1 MVKTKAPSKK
11 KQQKRG
17 VDFKKIRRKIGRKL
31 PPPQN
36 ATNTEIK
43 SKAIILPEQSIA
55 SEKAGLAVSKKGL
68 TLKELLQQTSHHN
81 VKVRK
86 DALIGIRD
94 ILLKFPA
101 ELKLHKLAVIEKLR
115 ERISDDD
122 KLVRE
127 ALYQLLKSVIFPG
140 CKEDSKGPINSLMMT
155 YIFNAM
161 THMAIE
167 VRLMAFKFFDLLIQ
181 YFPSSFL
188 LYAEKIL
195 QNYEDILQK
204 NKFYL
209 QDKGRLKN
217 ALAGLVRCLSLLPC
231 SNQEEGDSLSYNDA
245 TRASLH
251 AFDLDRS
258 NKSTAVICFAGLS
271 GVVNK
276 LTDLLPVLVSCF
288 QDFSPLIHSMAHLD
302 AQSFDCMLFL
312 LQSIDLVVRFFGHAS
327 GKNQDD
333 FQNLP
338 SAYQKNSPSRHGQ
351 SISAVTLKKLWDE
364 FPLSPVHCLS
374 EKDGDRYFM
383 LNVVITEIF
392 LQLSYGS
399 ELSPA
404 LLERFLEF
412 IESSLSEKIF
422 NGKEAGKVHH
432 EKHLIPLVA
441 FIPKIIMQ
449 VSDAWKS
456 RILQAFTTVFQNCNP
471 ESPMK
476 LTCLTAVEEML
487 LPEQNLEIFD
497 DQITWIRELPNLLV
511 LLGDKHPL
519 HSKAV
524 LRLQLRVG
532 QAANLNSPLAKEYD
546 NMQYIQH
553 QQYTECDPTSG
564 VWNKQYI
571 IQDFYCTHLN
581 GTVNYGPFMR
591 LPRDIQELSV
601 CCLYY
606 FSFLDK
612 VLLQSLASCCICHEL
627 EPFIL
632 SRIIEVFHSA
642 YKAGHIQI
650 ADYISFFITLLSRFQ
665 VYPEKIYPTEKHE
678 GKSNRGT
685 FKSVVRAVCSCLS
698 QIGDDVLV
706 LQMLEKIVLDEI
718 SHKRPVDN
726 MYGLIRLL
734 ITLDS
739 KPTRLSE
746 QTINRLS
753 EVLPEY
759 FLDVVNNIPEEDEE
773 STKLLIRQT
782 RHYYLLPC
790 FFLFD
795 RSNTLLN
802 QILKVMESLMRRNVS
817 SLLPHHKGVLGK
829 DQSSR
834 ILSIVSVL
842 LLMHGDLK
850 MQKLLMPCKTEIRN
864 ILESMRTLESSEDIM
879 MTIEERHQIRSACDR
894 LTAAIISTLEYH

>member
-1 MVKTKAPSKK
+1 MVKTKAQSK

-31 PPPQN
+31 PPAQN

-43 SKAIILPEQSIA
+43 SKAIILPEQSVA

-81 VKVRK
+81 AKVRK
-86 DALIGIRD
+86 DALLGIRD
-94 ILLKFPA
+94 VLLKFPA

-127 ALYQLLKSVIFPG
+127 TLYQLLKSVIFPG
-140 CKEDSKGPINSLMMT
+140 CKEDNKGPINSLMMT
-155 YIFNAM
+155 YIFNGM

-231 SNQEEGDSLSYNDA
+231 SNQGEGDSLSNKDA

-251 AFDLDRS
+251 AFDLDLS
-258 NKSTAVICFAGLS
+258 DKSTDFS

-276 LTDLLPVLVSCF
+276 LTDLLPVLVSSF
-288 QDFSPLIHSMAHLD
+288 QDFSPLIHSTDHLD
-302 AQSFDCMLFL
+302 AQSFDCILFL
-312 LQSIDLVVRFFGHAS
+312 LQSIDLVVRFLDHVP
-327 GKNQDD
+327 GKNQHN

-338 SAYQKNSPSRHGQ
+338 PAYQKNNLGICDQ

-364 FPLSPVHCLS
+364 FPLSPNDCMS
-374 EKDGDRYFM
+374 EKDGDRYFV
-383 LNVVITEIF
+383 LNIVITEIF
-392 LQLSYGS
+392 LHLSYGS
-399 ELSPA
+399 KLSPA

-412 IESSLSEKIF
+412 IESSLSEKIC
-422 NGKEAGKVHH
+422 NGREAGKVHH
-432 EKHLIPLVA
+432 EKHLISLVA
-441 FIPKIIMQ
+441 FIPKLIMH
-449 VSDAWKS
+449 VSVAWKS
-456 RILQAFTTVFQNCNP
+456 RILQAFTTVFEECSP
-471 ESPMK
+471 ESSMK
-476 LTCLTAVEEML
+476 LACLSAVEEML
-487 LPEQNLEIFD
+487 LPEQNCIYLDPEDLEIFNHS
-497 DQITWIRELPNLLV
+497 TWIRELPKLLV

-519 HSKAV
+519 HAKSV
-524 LRLQLRVG
+524 LRLQLRAG
-532 QAANLNSPLAKEYD
+532 QAAKLNYQLAEEYD
-546 NMQYIQH
+546 NMKYIR
-553 QQYTECDPTSG
+553 
-564 VWNKQYI
+564 
-571 IQDFYCTHLN
+571 DFYCTYRS
-581 GTVNYGPFMR
+581 GIVSYGPFMR

-606 FSFLDK
+606 FPFLDK
-612 VLLQSLASCCICHEL
+612 ELLQSLASCCICHEL

-632 SRIIEVFHSA
+632 FRIMEVLHSA

-650 ADYISFFITLLSRFQ
+650 ADYISFLITLLSRFQ
-665 VYPEKIYPTEKHE
+665 VYPEKIYPTDKHE

-718 SHKRPVDN
+718 FHKRPVDN
-726 MYGLIRLL
+726 VYGFIRLL
-734 ITLDS
+734 ISLDS
-739 KPTRLSE
+739 KPSRLSE
-746 QTINRLS
+746 QAVNRLI

-759 FLDVVNNIPEEDEE
+759 FLGVVNNIPEENGEA
-773 STKLLIRQT
+773 TKLLIRRT
-782 RHYYLLPC
+782 RHYYFLPC

-795 RSNTLLN
+795 RSHMLLS
-802 QILKVMESLMRRNVS
+802 QILKVMESFIRGKVS
-817 SLLPHHKGVLGK
+817 SLPPHQNGALMK
-829 DQSSR
+829 DHSSR

-842 LLMHGDLK
+842 LFMHGDIK
-850 MQKLLMPCKTEIRN
+850 MQKLLKSCKTEIRN
-864 ILESMRTLESSEDIM
+864 ILESMRTLESSEDITM
-879 MTIEERHQIRSACDR
+879 KIEERHKIRSAYDR
-894 LTAAIISTLEYH
+894 LTAAVSTLEYD

>member
-1 MVKTKAPSKK
+1 MVKNKSQSK

-31 PPPQN
+31 PPAQN

-81 VKVRK
+81 AKVRK

-94 ILLKFPA
+94 VLLRFPA

-127 ALYQLLKSVIFPG
+127 ALYQLLKTVIFPG
-140 CKEDSKGPINSLMMT
+140 CKEDNKGPINSLMMT

-167 VRLMAFKFFDLLIQ
+167 VQLMAFKFFDLLIQ
-181 YFPSSFL
+181 YSPSSFL
-188 LYAEKIL
+188 LYAEK
-195 QNYEDILQK
+195 E
-204 NKFYL
+204 
-209 QDKGRLKN
+209 
-217 ALAGLVRCLSLLPC
+217 
-231 SNQEEGDSLSYNDA
+231 A

-251 AFDLDRS
+251 SFDLDLS
-258 NKSTAVICFAGLS
+258 DKSTDLS

-276 LTDLLPVLVSCF
+276 LTDLLSVLVSCF
-288 QDFSPLIHSMAHLD
+288 QDFSPLIHSMANID

-312 LQSIDLVVRFFGHAS
+312 LQSIDLVVSFFVHAS
-327 GKNQDD
+327 GKNQHD

-338 SAYQKNSPSRHGQ
+338 HAYQKNNPSICDQ

-364 FPLSPVHCLS
+364 FPLSPKQCLS
-374 EKDGDRYFM
+374 EKESDRYFM
-383 LNVVITEIF
+383 LNIVITEIF
-392 LQLSYGS
+392 LHSSYGS
-399 ELSPA
+399 KISPA
-404 LLERFLEF
+404 LLEKFLEF
-412 IESSLSEKIF
+412 IESSLSEKIC
-422 NGKEAGKVHH
+422 NGRGACKVYH
-432 EKHLIPLVA
+432 EKHLISLVA
-441 FIPKIIMQ
+441 FIPKLIMQ
-449 VSDAWKS
+449 VSVAWKS
-456 RILQAFTTVFQNCNP
+456 RILQAFTTVFENCSP
-471 ESPMK
+471 ESSMK
-476 LTCLTAVEEML
+476 LACLSAIEEML
-487 LPEQNLEIFD
+487 LPEQNCLYLYPEDLEIFNHS
-497 DQITWIRELPNLLV
+497 TWIGELPKLLV

-519 HSKAV
+519 HAKAV

-532 QAANLNSPLAKEYD
+532 QTANLNLTPAKEYD
-546 NMQYIQH
+546 NMQYFIRA
-553 QQYTECDPTSG
+553 
-564 VWNKQYI
+564 
-571 IQDFYCTHLN
+571 FYCTYPN
-581 GTVNYGPFMR
+581 GTVSYGPFMR

-606 FSFLDK
+606 LPFLDK
-612 VLLQSLASCCICHEL
+612 MLLQSLASCCICHDL

-632 SRIIEVFHSA
+632 FRIMEVLHSA

-665 VYPEKIYPTEKHE
+665 VYPEKIDPTEKHE
-678 GKSNRGT
+678 RKSNRGT
-685 FKSVVRAVCSCLS
+685 FKSVVRAVCSWLT

-718 SHKRPVDN
+718 SHKRPIDN
-726 MYGLIRLL
+726 IYGFIRLL

-753 EVLPEY
+753 KVLPEY
-759 FLDVVNNIPEEDEE
+759 FLHVVNNILEEDDE
-773 STKLLIRQT
+773 STKSLIRPSRQ
-782 RHYYLLPC
+782 YYLLPC

-795 RSNTLLN
+795 RSNMLLN
-802 QILKVMESLMRRNVS
+802 QILEVLKSFTRGNVL
-817 SLLPHHKGVLGK
+817 SLLPHQKGALEQ
-829 DQSSR
+829 DHLST
-834 ILSIVSVL
+834 ILSVVAVL
-842 LLMHGDLK
+842 LLLLGDIK
-850 MQKLLMPCKTEIRN
+850 MQKLLLSCKTEIRN
-864 ILESMRTLESSEDIM
+864 ILESMRTLESSKDIT
-879 MTIEERHQIRSACDR
+879 MTIEERHKIRSAYDR
-894 LTAAIISTLEYH
+894 LTAAVNTLEYL

>member
-1 MVKTKAPSKK
+1 MVNKSKAQSKK
-11 KQQKRG
+11 KQKRG
-17 VDFKKIRRKIGRKL
+17 VDFKKIKRKIGRKL
-31 PPPQN
+31 PPAQN

-43 SKAIILPEQSIA
+43 SKAIILPEQSVA

-81 VKVRK
+81 AKVRK

-94 ILLKFPA
+94 VLLKFPA

-127 ALYQLLKSVIFPG
+127 TLYQLLKSVIFPG
-140 CKEDSKGPINSLMMT
+140 CKEDNKGPINSLMMT

-161 THMAIE
+161 TNMAIE

-204 NKFYL
+204 NRFYL

-231 SNQEEGDSLSYNDA
+231 SNQKEGDSLSDNDA
-245 TRASLH
+245 ARASLH
-251 AFDLDRS
+251 AFDLDVS
-258 NKSTAVICFAGLS
+258 NKSTGLS

-276 LTDLLPVLVSCF
+276 LTDLLPILVSCF
-288 QDFSPLIHSMAHLD
+288 QDFSPLIHSTAQID
-302 AQSFDCMLFL
+302 AQSFDCMLSL
-312 LQSIDLVVRFFGHAS
+312 LQSIDLVVRFFVHAS
-327 GKNQDD
+327 GKCQQDS
-333 FQNLP
+333 QNLP
-338 SAYQKNSPSRHGQ
+338 PHQKNNLSICDQ
-351 SISAVTLKKLWDE
+351 SISVVNLKKLWDE

-374 EKDGDRYFM
+374 EKDGDRYFT
-383 LNVVITEIF
+383 LNIAITEIF

-399 ELSPA
+399 KLSPA

-412 IESSLSEKIF
+412 IESSLSEKIC
-422 NGKEAGKVHH
+422 NGREAGKVHH
-432 EKHLIPLVA
+432 EKHLVPLVA
-441 FIPKIIMQ
+441 FTPKLIMQ
-449 VSDAWKS
+449 VSGTWKSLINDGAWKS
-456 RILQAFTTVFQNCNP
+456 RILQAFMTVLQKCSP
-471 ESPMK
+471 ESSMK
-476 LTCLTAVEEML
+476 LACLSAVEEML
-487 LPEQNLEIFD
+487 LPEQDWLYLDSKDLEIFNH
-497 DQITWIRELPNLLV
+497 QIAWIRELPKLLV

-519 HSKAV
+519 HAKAV
-524 LRLQLRVG
+524 LRLQLRLG
-532 QAANLNSPLAKEYD
+532 QAASLNGPLAKEYD
-546 NMQYIQH
+546 NMQH
-553 QQYTECDPTSG
+553 
-564 VWNKQYI
+564 I
-571 IQDFYCTHLN
+571 IRDFYCTCLD
-581 GTVNYGPFMR
+581 GTVSYGPFMR
-591 LPRDIQELSV
+591 LPRDIQELSI

-606 FSFLDK
+606 FSFLDT
-612 VLLQSLASCCICHEL
+612 VLLQSLVSCCICHEL

-632 SRIIEVFHSA
+632 FRIIEVLQSS

-665 VYPEKIYPTEKHE
+665 VYPEKIDPTKKHE

-685 FKSVVRAVCSCLS
+685 FKSVVRVVCSCLS

-706 LQMLEKIVLDEI
+706 LQLLEKVVLDAI

-726 MYGLIRLL
+726 IYGFIRLL

-753 EVLPEY
+753 YVLPEY
-759 FLDVVNNIPEEDEE
+759 FLDVMTHIPEEDDE
-773 STKLLIRQT
+773 SSKILIRQT
-782 RHYYLLPC
+782 RHYYLLPG
-790 FFLFD
+790 FFLLD
-795 RSNTLLN
+795 RSNILLN
-802 QILKVMESLMRRNVS
+802 QILKVIESFISASVS
-817 SLLPHHKGVLGK
+817 ALLPHQDGALVK
-829 DQSSR
+829 DHSSR
-834 ILSIVSVL
+834 ILSIASVL
-842 LLMHGDLK
+842 LLMHGDVK
-850 MQKLLMPCKTEIRN
+850 MQKLLLSCKTEITN
-864 ILESMRTLESSEDIM
+864 ILQSMLTLKSSGDITM
-879 MTIEERHQIRSACDR
+879 SIEERHKIQSAYDR
-894 LTAAIISTLEYH
+894 LVAAISTLEYD

>member
-1 MVKTKAPSKK
+1 MVKNKAQSK

-43 SKAIILPEQSIA
+43 SKAIILPEQSVA

-81 VKVRK
+81 AKVRK
-86 DALIGIRD
+86 DAIIGVRD
-94 ILLKFPA
+94 VLLKFPA
-101 ELKLHKLAVIEKLR
+101 ELKLHKLAIIEKLR

-127 ALYQLLKSVIFPG
+127 TLYQLLKSVIFPA
-140 CKEDSKGPINSLMMT
+140 CKEDNKGPINSLMMT

-217 ALAGLVRCLSLLPC
+217 ALAGLVHCLSLLPFN
-231 SNQEEGDSLSYNDA
+231 NQGEGDSLSYNDA

-251 AFDLDRS
+251 AFDPDLSD
-258 NKSTAVICFAGLS
+258 KSTGLS

-276 LTDLLPVLVSCF
+276 LTDILPILVSSF
-288 QDFSPLIHSMAHLD
+288 QDFIPLIHSMDHVD

-312 LQSIDLVVRFFGHAS
+312 LQSIDLVVRFFVHAS
-327 GKNQDD
+327 GKNQHD

-338 SAYQKNSPSRHGQ
+338 PAYQKHLSLCDQ
-351 SISAVTLKKLWDE
+351 SISAATLKRLWDE
-364 FPLSPVHCLS
+364 FPLSPNHCLS
-374 EKDGDRYFM
+374 EKDGDRYFI
-383 LNVVITEIF
+383 LNIVITEIF

-399 ELSPA
+399 KLPPA

-412 IESSLSEKIF
+412 IESSLSDKIC
-422 NGKEAGKVHH
+422 NGREAGKVHH

-441 FIPKIIMQ
+441 FIPKLIMQ
-449 VSDAWKS
+449 VSVAWKS
-456 RILQAFTTVFQNCNP
+456 RILQAFTTVFQNCIP
-471 ESPMK
+471 ESSMK
-476 LTCLTAVEEML
+476 LACLSAVEKML
-487 LPEQNLEIFD
+487 LP
-497 DQITWIRELPNLLV
+497 
-511 LLGDKHPL
+511 
-519 HSKAV
+519 SV
-524 LRLQLRVG
+524 LRLQLRAG
-532 QAANLNSPLAKEYD
+532 QAAKLNYPLAENND
-546 NMQYIQH
+546 NMKYIR
-553 QQYTECDPTSG
+553 
-564 VWNKQYI
+564 
-571 IQDFYCTHLN
+571 DFYCTYSN
-581 GTVNYGPFMR
+581 GTVSYGPFLR
-591 LPRDIQELSV
+591 LPGDIQELSV

-606 FSFLDK
+606 FPFLDK
-612 VLLQSLASCCICHEL
+612 ELLQSLASCCICHEL
-627 EPFIL
+627 DPFIL
-632 SRIIEVFHSA
+632 ARIMEVLHSA
-642 YKAGHIQI
+642 YMAGHIQI
-650 ADYISFFITLLSRFQ
+650 AEYISFFITLLSRFQ
-665 VYPEKIYPTEKHE
+665 VYPEKVYPTEKHE

-685 FKSVVRAVCSCLS
+685 FKTVVRAVCSWLS

-706 LQMLEKIVLDEI
+706 LQMLEKSVLDEI
-718 SHKRPVDN
+718 SLNRPVDN
-726 MYGLIRLL
+726 RYGFIRLL

-739 KPTRLSE
+739 RPTRLSE

-759 FLDVVNNIPEEDEE
+759 FLDVVNNIPGEDDE
-773 STKLLIRQT
+773 STKYLIRQT

-795 RSNTLLN
+795 RCNMLLN
-802 QILKVMESLMRRNVS
+802 QILKLMESFIRGNVP
-817 SLLPHHKGVLGK
+817 SLLPHQNSALGK
-829 DQSSR
+829 DHSSR
-834 ILSIVSVL
+834 ILSLVSVL
-842 LLMHGDLK
+842 LLMHGDIK
-850 MQKLLMPCKTEIRN
+850 MQKLLLSCKTEIRN
-864 ILESMRTLESSEDIM
+864 ILESMRTLESSEDIT
-879 MTIEERHQIRSACDR
+879 MTIEEKHKIRSAYDS
-894 LTAAIISTLEYH
+894 LTAAVSTLECH

>member
-81 VKVRK
+81 AKVRK

-94 ILLKFPA
+94 VLLKFPA

-127 ALYQLLKSVIFPG
+127 SLYQLLKSVIFPG

-181 YFPSSFL
+181 YFPSCFL

-209 QDKGRLKN
+209 QDKGRLKT
-217 ALAGLVRCLSLLPC
+217 ALAGLVRCLLLLPC
-231 SNQEEGDSLSYNDA
+231 SDQKEGDSLSYNDA
-245 TRASLH
+245 TWASLH
-251 AFDLDRS
+251 AFDLDLS
-258 NKSTAVICFAGLS
+258 DKSTGLS

-288 QDFSPLIHSMAHLD
+288 LDFSPLIHSMGHVD
-302 AQSFDCMLFL
+302 AQSFDCMLSL

-327 GKNQDD
+327 GKNQDN
-333 FQNLP
+333 FQ
-338 SAYQKNSPSRHGQ
+338 R
-351 SISAVTLKKLWDE
+351 ISAVTLKKLWDE
-364 FPLSPVHCLS
+364 FPLGPVDCLS
-374 EKDGDRYFM
+374 EKDGRYFM
-383 LNVVITEIF
+383 LNIVITEIF
-392 LQLSYGS
+392 LRLSYGS

-412 IESSLSEKIF
+412 IESSLSDEKIY
-422 NGKEAGKVHH
+422 NGREAGKVHH

-441 FIPKIIMQ
+441 FIPKLIMQ
-449 VSDAWKS
+449 VSVAWKS
-456 RILQAFTTVFQNCNP
+456 RILQAFTTVFQKCSP

-476 LTCLTAVEEML
+476 LACLSAVEEML
-487 LPEQNLEIFD
+487 LPNLEISNH
-497 DQITWIRELPNLLV
+497 QITWIKKLPELLV

-519 HSKAV
+519 HAKAV

-532 QAANLNSPLAKEYD
+532 QAANLNCPLAKED
-546 NMQYIQH
+546 
-553 QQYTECDPTSG
+553 
-564 VWNKQYI
+564 I
-571 IQDFYCTHLN
+571 IIIRDFYCTYLN
-581 GTVNYGPFMR
+581 GPFMR

-606 FSFLDK
+606 VSFLDK

-627 EPFIL
+627 EPFIV
-632 SRIIEVFHSA
+632 SRIIEVLHSA

-665 VYPEKIYPTEKHE
+665 VYPEKIYPNKHE

-726 MYGLIRLL
+726 IYGFIRLL

-759 FLDVVNNIPEEDEE
+759 LLDVVNYITEEDDE

-782 RHYYLLPC
+782 RSYYLLPC

-795 RSNTLLN
+795 RSNMLLN
-802 QILKVMESLMRRNVS
+802 QILKVMESFIRGNVS
-817 SLLPHHKGVLGK
+817 SLLPRQKGGLGK
-829 DQSSR
+829 DHFSK

-842 LLMHGDLK
+842 LLMHGDIK
-850 MQKLLMPCKTEIRN
+850 MQKLLLSCKTEIRN
-864 ILESMRTLESSEDIM
+864 ILESMRTLESSEDIT
-879 MTIEERHQIRSACDR
+879 MTTEEKHKIRSAYDR
-894 LTAAIISTLEYH
+894 LTAAISTWEYH

>member
-1 MVKTKAPSKK
+1 MVKNKAQSKK
-11 KQQKRG
+11 QKKRG
-17 VDFKKIRRKIGRKL
+17 VDFKKIKRKIGRKL

-43 SKAIILPEQSIA
+43 SKAIILPEQSVA

-81 VKVRK
+81 AKVRK

-94 ILLKFPA
+94 VLLKFPA

-127 ALYQLLKSVIFPG
+127 TLYQLLKSVIFPG
-140 CKEDSKGPINSLMMT
+140 CKEDNKGPINSLMMT

-209 QDKGRLKN
+209 QDKGSLKN

-231 SNQEEGDSLSYNDA
+231 NNQGEGDSLSYNDA

-251 AFDLDRS
+251 AFDLDLS
-258 NKSTAVICFAGLS
+258 DKSTGLS

-288 QDFSPLIHSMAHLD
+288 QDFSPLINSMTHVD

-312 LQSIDLVVRFFGHAS
+312 LQSVYLVVRFFVHAS
-327 GKNQDD
+327 GKNQHD

-338 SAYQKNSPSRHGQ
+338 PAYQKNNLSICDQ

-364 FPLSPVHCLS
+364 FPLSPNHCLS

-383 LNVVITEIF
+383 LNIVLTEIF

-399 ELSPA
+399 KLSPA

-412 IESSLSEKIF
+412 IESSLSEKIC
-422 NGKEAGKVHH
+422 NGREAVKVHH

-441 FIPKIIMQ
+441 FIPKLIMQ
-449 VSDAWKS
+449 VSVAWKS
-456 RILQAFTTVFQNCNP
+456 RILQTFTSVFQNCRP
-471 ESPMK
+471 ESSMK
-476 LTCLTAVEEML
+476 LACLSVVEEML
-487 LPEQNLEIFD
+487 LPEQNFLYLDTKDLEIFKH
-497 DQITWIRELPNLLV
+497 QITWISELPKLLV

-519 HSKAV
+519 HTKSV
-524 LRLQLRVG
+524 LHLQLRAG
-532 QAANLNSPLAKEYD
+532 QAAKLNYSLAEEYD
-546 NMQYIQH
+546 NMKYIR
-553 QQYTECDPTSG
+553 
-564 VWNKQYI
+564 
-571 IQDFYCTHLN
+571 DFYCTYPN
-581 GTVNYGPFMR
+581 GTVSYGPFMR

-606 FSFLDK
+606 FPFLDK
-612 VLLQSLASCCICHEL
+612 ELLQSLASCCICHEL

-632 SRIIEVFHSA
+632 FRIMEVLHSA

-685 FKSVVRAVCSCLS
+685 FKSVVRAVCSWLS

-706 LQMLEKIVLDEI
+706 LQMLENIVLDEM
-718 SHKRPVDN
+718 SQKRPVDN
-726 MYGLIRLL
+726 IYGFIRLL

-753 EVLPEY
+753 VVLPEY
-759 FLDVVNNIPEEDEE
+759 FLNVVNNIPEEDDE
-773 STKLLIRQT
+773 SAKFLIRQT

-795 RSNTLLN
+795 RSNMLLN
-802 QILKVMESLMRRNVS
+802 QILKVMESFIRGNVS
-817 SLLPHHKGVLGK
+817 SLLPHEKGALGK
-829 DQSSR
+829 DHSSR

-842 LLMHGDLK
+842 VLMHGDIK
-850 MQKLLMPCKTEIRN
+850 MQKLLLSCKTEIRN
-864 ILESMRTLESSEDIM
+864 ILESMHALESSEDITI
-879 MTIEERHQIRSACDR
+879 TIEERHIIRSAYDR
-894 LTAAIISTLEYH
+894 LTAAVSTLEYH

>member
-1 MVKTKAPSKK
+1 MVKTKAQSKK
-11 KQQKRG
+11 KQKRG

-31 PPPQN
+31 APPQN

-43 SKAIILPEQSIA
+43 SKAIILPEQSVA

-81 VKVRK
+81 AKVRK

-94 ILLKFPA
+94 VLVKFPT

-127 ALYQLLKSVIFPG
+127 SLYQLLKSVIFPG
-140 CKEDSKGPINSLMMT
+140 CKEDNKGPINSLMMT

-217 ALAGLVRCLSLLPC
+217 ALAGLVRCLSLLPR
-231 SNQEEGDSLSYNDA
+231 SSQKEGDSLSYNDA
-245 TRASLH
+245 TGASLH
-251 AFDLDRS
+251 AFDLDLS
-258 NKSTAVICFAGLS
+258 NKSTGLS
-271 GVVNK
+271 GVVKK

-288 QDFSPLIHSMAHLD
+288 QDFSPLIHSMAHVD
-302 AQSFDCMLFL
+302 AQSFDCMLLL

-338 SAYQKNSPSRHGQ
+338 SSYQKNNLSTCDQ
-351 SISAVTLKKLWDE
+351 SLSAVTFKKLWDE

-374 EKDGDRYFM
+374 EKDGERYFM
-383 LNVVITEIF
+383 LNIVITEIF

-399 ELSPA
+399 ELPPA
-404 LLERFLEF
+404 LLERLLEF
-412 IESSLSEKIF
+412 TESSLSEKIF
-422 NGKEAGKVHH
+422 NGRESGKVHH

-441 FIPKIIMQ
+441 FIPKLIMQ
-449 VSDAWKS
+449 VSKEDQDGQEIKIENCKHLIPLVAWKY
-456 RILQAFTTVFQNCNP
+456 RILQAFTSAFKKCSP
-471 ESPMK
+471 ESSIK
-476 LTCLTAVEEML
+476 LACLSAVEEML
-487 LPEQNLEIFD
+487 LPEQNCLYLDPKDLEISKH
-497 DQITWIRELPNLLV
+497 QITWISELPKLLV

-519 HSKAV
+519 HTKAV

-532 QAANLNSPLAKEYD
+532 QTANLNHLLTEEYG
-546 NMQYIQH
+546 NMQCIR
-553 QQYTECDPTSG
+553 
-564 VWNKQYI
+564 
-571 IQDFYCTHLN
+571 DFYCTYPN
-581 GTVNYGPFMR
+581 GTVSYGPFMR

-612 VLLQSLASCCICHEL
+612 ELLQSLASCCICHEL

-632 SRIIEVFHSA
+632 PRIIEVLHSA

-685 FKSVVRAVCSCLS
+685 FKSVVRSVCSWFS

-726 MYGLIRLL
+726 IYGFIRLL

-759 FLDVVNNIPEEDEE
+759 FLDVVNNIPEEDDE

-795 RSNTLLN
+795 RSNSLLN
-802 QILKVMESLMRRNVS
+802 QILKVMESFIRGNVS
-817 SLLPHHKGVLGK
+817 SLLPHQIGALTK
-829 DQSSR
+829 DHSSR

-842 LLMHGDLK
+842 LLLHGDFK
-850 MQKLLMPCKTEIRN
+850 MQKLLLSCKTEIRN
-864 ILESMRTLESSEDIM
+864 ILESMRTLESSEDIT
-879 MTIEERHQIRSACDR
+879 MTIEERHKIRSAYDR
-894 LTAAIISTLEYH
+894 LTAAVSTLE

>member
-1 MVKTKAPSKK
+1 MVKNKAQSK

-31 PPPQN
+31 PPAQN

-55 SEKAGLAVSKKGL
+55 SDKAGLAVSKKGL

-81 VKVRK
+81 AKVRK

-94 ILLKFPA
+94 VLLKFPA

-140 CKEDSKGPINSLMMT
+140 CKEDNKGPINSLMMT

-181 YFPSSFL
+181 YFPSCFL

-245 TRASLH
+245 TRGSLH
-251 AFDLDRS
+251 AFDLDLS
-258 NKSTAVICFAGLS
+258 DKSTDLS

-288 QDFSPLIHSMAHLD
+288 QDFSPLIHSMAHVD
-302 AQSFDCMLFL
+302 VQSFDCMSFL
-312 LQSIDLVVRFFGHAS
+312 LQSIDLVVRFFVHAS
-327 GKNQDD
+327 GNNQHD
-333 FQNLP
+333 FQNLAP
-338 SAYQKNSPSRHGQ
+338 AYKKNNLSICDQ

-364 FPLSPVHCLS
+364 FPLSPNHCLS

-383 LNVVITEIF
+383 PNIVITEIF
-392 LQLSYGS
+392 LHLSYGS
-399 ELSPA
+399 KLSPA

-412 IESSLSEKIF
+412 IESSLSEKIH
-422 NGKEAGKVHH
+422 NGRKAGKVHH
-432 EKHLIPLVA
+432 EKHLISLVA
-441 FIPKIIMQ
+441 FIPKLIMQ
-449 VSDAWKS
+449 VSAAWKS
-456 RILQAFTTVFQNCNP
+456 RILQAFTTVFENCSP
-471 ESPMK
+471 ESSMK
-476 LTCLTAVEEML
+476 LACLSVVEEML
-487 LPEQNLEIFD
+487 LPEQNCLYLDSKDLEILNHS
-497 DQITWIRELPNLLV
+497 TWIGELPKLLV

-519 HSKAV
+519 HVKAV

-532 QAANLNSPLAKEYD
+532 QTANLNMTPAKEYD
-546 NMQYIQH
+546 NMQYFIRA
-553 QQYTECDPTSG
+553 
-564 VWNKQYI
+564 
-571 IQDFYCTHLN
+571 FYCTYSN
-581 GTVNYGPFMR
+581 GTVSYGPFMR

-606 FSFLDK
+606 FPFLDK

-632 SRIIEVFHSA
+632 FRIMEVLHSA

-665 VYPEKIYPTEKHE
+665 VYPEKIDPTEKHE
-678 GKSNRGT
+678 VKSNRGT
-685 FKSVVRAVCSCLS
+685 FKSVVRAVCSWLS

-726 MYGLIRLL
+726 IYGFIRLL

-759 FLDVVNNIPEEDEE
+759 FLDVVHNIAEEDDE
-773 STKLLIRQT
+773 STKFLIRQT
-782 RHYYLLPC
+782 RDYYLLPC

-795 RSNTLLN
+795 RSNMLLN
-802 QILKVMESLMRRNVS
+802 QILEVMESFIRGNAS
-817 SLLPHHKGVLGK
+817 SLLPHQKGALAK
-829 DQSSR
+829 DHSSR
-834 ILSIVSVL
+834 ILSVVSVL
-842 LLMHGDLK
+842 LLVLRDIK
-850 MQKLLMPCKTEIRN
+850 MQKLLLSCKTAIRN
-864 ILESMRTLESSEDIM
+864 ILESMHTLESSEDIT
-879 MTIEERHQIRSACDR
+879 MTIEERHKIRSAYDI
-894 LTAAIISTLEYH
+894 LTAAVSTLEYD

>member
-1 MVKTKAPSKK
+1 MVKNKVQSK

-31 PPPQN
+31 PPAQN

-81 VKVRK
+81 AKVRK

-94 ILLKFPA
+94 VLLKFPA

-140 CKEDSKGPINSLMMT
+140 CKEDNKGPINSLIMT

-181 YFPSSFL
+181 YFPSCFL

-209 QDKGRLKN
+209 QDKGRLKK

-231 SNQEEGDSLSYNDA
+231 SNQEGGDSLSYNDA
-245 TRASLH
+245 TRCSLH
-251 AFDLDRS
+251 AFDLDLS
-258 NKSTAVICFAGLS
+258 DKSTDLS

-288 QDFSPLIHSMAHLD
+288 QDFSPLIHSMAHVD
-302 AQSFDCMLFL
+302 VQSFDCMSFL
-312 LQSIDLVVRFFGHAS
+312 LQSIDLVVRFFVHAS
-327 GKNQDD
+327 GNNQHD
-333 FQNLP
+333 FQNLAP
-338 SAYQKNSPSRHGQ
+338 AYKKNNLSICDQ
-351 SISAVTLKKLWDE
+351 SISAVTLRKLWDE
-364 FPLSPVHCLS
+364 FPLSPNHCLS

-383 LNVVITEIF
+383 LNIVITEIF
-392 LQLSYGS
+392 LHLSYGS
-399 ELSPA
+399 KLSPA

-412 IESSLSEKIF
+412 IESSLSEKIH
-422 NGKEAGKVHH
+422 NGREAGKVHH
-432 EKHLIPLVA
+432 EKHLISLVA
-441 FIPKIIMQ
+441 FIPKLIMQ
-449 VSDAWKS
+449 VSVAWKS
-456 RILQAFTTVFQNCNP
+456 RILQAFTTVFENCSP
-471 ESPMK
+471 ESSMK
-476 LTCLTAVEEML
+476 LACLSVVEEML
-487 LPEQNLEIFD
+487 LPEQNCLYLDPKDLEILNHS
-497 DQITWIRELPNLLV
+497 TWIGELPKLLV

-519 HSKAV
+519 HVKAV

-532 QAANLNSPLAKEYD
+532 QTANLNMTPAKEYD
-546 NMQYIQH
+546 NMQYFIRA
-553 QQYTECDPTSG
+553 
-564 VWNKQYI
+564 
-571 IQDFYCTHLN
+571 FYCTYSN
-581 GTVNYGPFMR
+581 GTVSYGPFMR

-606 FSFLDK
+606 FPFLDK

-632 SRIIEVFHSA
+632 FRIMEVLHSA

-650 ADYISFFITLLSRFQ
+650 ADYISFFITLLSRFH
-665 VYPEKIYPTEKHE
+665 VYPEKIDPSEKHK

-685 FKSVVRAVCSCLS
+685 FKLVVRTVCSWLS

-726 MYGLIRLL
+726 IYGFIRLL

-759 FLDVVNNIPEEDEE
+759 FLDVVNNIPEEDDE
-773 STKLLIRQT
+773 STKFLIRQT
-782 RHYYLLPC
+782 RDYYLLPC

-795 RSNTLLN
+795 RSNMLLN
-802 QILKVMESLMRRNVS
+802 QVLEVMESFIRGNAL
-817 SLLPHHKGVLGK
+817 SLLPHQKGALAK
-829 DQSSR
+829 DHSSR
-834 ILSIVSVL
+834 ILSVVSVL
-842 LLMHGDLK
+842 LLVLGDIK
-850 MQKLLMPCKTEIRN
+850 MQKLLLSCKTEIRN
-864 ILESMRTLESSEDIM
+864 ILESMHTLESSEDIT
-879 MTIEERHQIRSACDR
+879 MTIEERHKIRSAYDI
-894 LTAAIISTLEYH
+894 LTAAVSTLEYH

>member
-1 MVKTKAPSKK
+1 MVKNKAQSK

-31 PPPQN
+31 PPAQN

-81 VKVRK
+81 AKVRK

-94 ILLKFPA
+94 VLLKFPS

-140 CKEDSKGPINSLMMT
+140 CKEDNKGPINSLMMT

-167 VRLMAFKFFDLLIQ
+167 VRLMAFKFFDLLIH
-181 YFPSSFL
+181 YFPSCFL

-231 SNQEEGDSLSYNDA
+231 SNQGEGDSLSYNDA

-251 AFDLDRS
+251 AFDLDLS
-258 NKSTAVICFAGLS
+258 DKSTDLS

-288 QDFSPLIHSMAHLD
+288 QDLSPSIHSMAHVD
-302 AQSFDCMLFL
+302 VQSFDCMSLL
-312 LQSIDLVVRFFGHAS
+312 LQSIDLVVRFFVHAS
-327 GKNQDD
+327 GNNQHD
-333 FQNLP
+333 FQNLAP
-338 SAYQKNSPSRHGQ
+338 AYKKKNLSISDQ
-351 SISAVTLKKLWDE
+351 SISAVTLKKIWDE
-364 FPLSPVHCLS
+364 FPLSSNHCLS

-383 LNVVITEIF
+383 LNIVITEIF
-392 LQLSYGS
+392 LHLSYGS
-399 ELSPA
+399 KLSPG

-412 IESSLSEKIF
+412 IESSLSEKIHD
-422 NGKEAGKVHH
+422 GREAGKVHH
-432 EKHLIPLVA
+432 EKHLISLVA
-441 FIPKIIMQ
+441 FIPKLIMQ
-449 VSDAWKS
+449 VSVAWKS
-456 RILQAFTTVFQNCNP
+456 RILQAFTKVFENCSA
-471 ESPMK
+471 ESSMK
-476 LTCLTAVEEML
+476 LACLSVVEEML
-487 LPEQNLEIFD
+487 LPEQNCLYLDPKDLEILNHS
-497 DQITWIRELPNLLV
+497 TWIGELPKLLV

-532 QAANLNSPLAKEYD
+532 QTANLSMTPAKEYE
-546 NMQYIQH
+546 NMQYFIRA
-553 QQYTECDPTSG
+553 
-564 VWNKQYI
+564 
-571 IQDFYCTHLN
+571 FYCTYSN
-581 GTVNYGPFMR
+581 ETVSYGPFMR

-606 FSFLDK
+606 FPFLDK
-612 VLLQSLASCCICHEL
+612 VILESLASCCICHEL

-632 SRIIEVFHSA
+632 FRVMEVLHSA

-665 VYPEKIYPTEKHE
+665 VYPEKIDPMEKHE

-685 FKSVVRAVCSCLS
+685 FKAVVRAVCSWLS

-718 SHKRPVDN
+718 SQKQPVDN
-726 MYGLIRLL
+726 IYGFIRLL

-746 QTINRLS
+746 ETINRLS

-759 FLDVVNNIPEEDEE
+759 FLDVVNNIPEEDDE
-773 STKLLIRQT
+773 STKSLIRQT
-782 RHYYLLPC
+782 RVYYLLPC

-795 RSNTLLN
+795 RSNMLLN
-802 QILKVMESLMRRNVS
+802 QILEVMGSFIRGNV
-817 SLLPHHKGVLGK
+817 PHSKGALAK
-829 DQSSR
+829 DHSSR
-834 ILSIVSVL
+834 ILSVVSVL
-842 LLMHGDLK
+842 LLVLGDIK
-850 MQKLLMPCKTEIRN
+850 MQKLLLSCKTQIRN
-864 ILESMRTLESSEDIM
+864 ILESMHRLESSEDIT
-879 MTIEERHQIRSACDR
+879 MTIEERHKIRSAYDI
-894 LTAAIISTLEYH
+894 LTAAVSTLEYD